1 MKSANEVL
9 ASMKPDESLVDNY
22 LSVIE
27 KLVDEAAQNGKYSE
41 SITLNFIEQVAVN
54 AKFLRKTIP
63 EKLTSLGY
71 TVSNVCNGLFCT
83 TLTVAWG
90 STQSEADQK
99 KSSDAAFLDSW
110 FDLVLGSPDGRRT
123 FTSC

>member
-9 ASMKPDESLVDNY
+9 ASMKPDESLIDNY

-41 SITLNFIEQVAVN
+41 SITLNFVKQAAVN
-54 AKFLRKTIP
+54 TNFLRKAIP

-71 TVSNVCNGLFCT
+71 TVSNVCNGLFST

-99 KSSDAAFLDSW
+99 KSSDVALLDSW
-110 FDLVLGSPDGRRT
+110 LDLMLSSPDRRR
-123 FTSC
+123 SL